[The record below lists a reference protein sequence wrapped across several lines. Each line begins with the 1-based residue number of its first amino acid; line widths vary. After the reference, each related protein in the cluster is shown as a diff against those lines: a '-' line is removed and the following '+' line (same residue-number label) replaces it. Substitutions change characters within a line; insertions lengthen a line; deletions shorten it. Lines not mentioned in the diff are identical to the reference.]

1 MHREIFLVAI
11 PHAEVFARSFF
22 DFLRPWLC
30 SSVLGP
36 SIGQL
41 MFHPL
46 SSSRWADRKAPSK
59 VTIKDPEATKPL
71 FFGHYCTQ
79 NHLPFQIATID

>member
-1 MHREIFLVAI
+1 MVVQTKDHAEGKSLFAI

-22 DFLRPWLC
+22 DFPRPWLC

-36 SIGQL
+36 SIGQH

-46 SSSRWADRKAPSK
+46 SSSRWADRKAPFK
-59 VTIKDPEATKPL
+59 VTIEDPEATKPL
-71 FFGHYCTQ
+71 FFGHYST
-79 NHLPFQIATID
+79 